1 MRSLCSYLIIGAAI
15 VTIGSFAGCKKGD
28 QPAGSPQVAFSND
41 VTFEDIP
48 VPAGFSLV
56 RNDSYSFQNDVTR
69 VGRLIYKGRSDINNV
84 LAFFQQQM
92 PLHGWQE
99 MSYID
104 YRSSTRYYEKEGQSC
119 ILTVEPRTGW
129 SNIRIVLSTQPKTK

>member
-1 MRSLCSYLIIGAAI
+1 MSRLATCMILALAVALTG
-15 VTIGSFAGCKKGD
+15 VMGCKKGD
-28 QPAGSPQVAFSND
+28 QPAGAPSVGFSND

-56 RNDSYSFQNDVTR
+56 RKDSYSFQNDVTR
-69 VGRLIYKGRSDINNV
+69 VGRLVYKGRSDINNV
-84 LAFFQQQM
+84 LAFYQQQM

-119 ILTVEPRTGW
+119 ILSIGSRMGW
-129 SNIRIVLSTQPKTK
+129 HNTQIVLSTQPKSK